1 LEGAG
6 QALYDERAAVM
17 QECQIGLTKLYNMLK
32 EPRRG
37 DGKALVRLRELHENM
52 DRAVLD
58 AYGWSDLH
66 VPSYGTVDRGWEL
79 EVVERLYELNQQRS
93 GGIHHGLSA

>member
-1 LEGAG
+1 M
-6 QALYDERAAVM
+6 R
-17 QECQIGLTKLYNMLK
+17 ECQIGLTKLYNDL
-32 EPRRG
+32 P
-37 DGKALVRLRELHENM
+37 VRLQELHLDM

-93 GGIHHGLSA
+93 GGIHHGLSS